1 MKTLIL
7 LLYWPLVATLTALLS
22 VWLFRRGVRRGWI
35 YLVQGLCATVALF
48 CLSPVVEHLHVYD
61 SVVLADFL
69 NLEGWRIVLF
79 LVLLWMISV
88 GLFFFLLAKLAPG
101 LWSVKV
107 KKTVPPSA
115 E

>member
-1 MKTLIL
+1 M
-7 LLYWPLVATLTALLS
+7 
-22 VWLFRRGVRRGWI
+22 
-35 YLVQGLCATVALF
+35 QGLCATVALF
-48 CLSPVVEHLHVYD
+48 CLSPVVKHLHVND

-107 KKTVPPSA
+107 KKAAPSSGK
-115 E
+115 

>member
-1 MKTLIL
+1 MKALIL
-7 LLYWPLVATLTALLS
+7 LLYWPLVATLIALLS

-35 YLVQGLCATVALF
+35 YLVQGLCAAVALL
-48 CLSPVVEHLHVYD
+48 CLSPVVVYLHVKD

-79 LVLLWMISV
+79 LMLLWMISV

-101 LWSVKV
+101 LGSVKV
-107 KKTVPPSA
+107 KKAVPSSG

>member
-1 MKTLIL
+1 
-7 LLYWPLVATLTALLS
+7 
-22 VWLFRRGVRRGWI
+22 
-35 YLVQGLCATVALF
+35 
-48 CLSPVVEHLHVYD
+48 LSPVVKHLHVND

-107 KKTVPPSA
+107 KKAAPSSGK
-115 E
+115 